1 MSQVAVPAGLHRF
14 AGLLVAVALLAGLA
28 LSLKPASAQIA
39 VSDITISDRNNHG
52 HFTINIDGTLGQLQA
67 VADGSA
73 LEVSVTAGSGSM
85 VLFHGTELTP
95 ALGTTETATLAQI
108 ASLRD
113 DITTYDADG
122 PDDVAGN
129 ADDDAA
135 KSIPPVHVYVLYPAA
150 AYTTATPPLPAT
162 VTFTVEVN
170 LADTTTT
177 RTKMKTT
184 EAVPETPSVS
194 FVGALRQDADGELS
208 AGQTTQLTVGL
219 QAVVAFN
226 QVGPD
231 NAKRPAQGGGFTTG
245 TTPGENAKTCVTAD
259 EPTDICPGD
268 LGRDSYIQLSGP
280 ATFTD
285 GSSLLRGGL
294 SLNCENNQVAT
305 LFGSSGETGGTCY
318 IVHDHDGDDPDGNGM
333 NGDGGTATAK
343 VAPSITVASGADS
356 DVTVFASFAVAESA
370 DRFHV
375 QLSDNNMNR
384 RIYAANTGTYY
395 NLNQS
400 SYFGRYVIPVTAVEQ
415 IDEVTLGPATGQATT
430 VGTSADVNLL
440 LGIRNSDG
448 QPSDVN
454 AISSV
459 TITTT
464 SGQVEVGNVAGGTQF
479 CTAASTCNIPILTSD
494 ADDTDLTGAAT
505 TTPSL
510 IGAIPVTLGGVSK
523 AGTATVSATVVAKA
537 GSSQPIYRA
546 EPITITFS
554 GGASSIMLGGDTMPR
569 VLNRKDETANS
580 IADEDPGTVAANL
593 DEASFSATATDSRNV
608 ASTLPRAV
616 TATAIGPD
624 GATVSSG
631 ITLTP
636 DAANCGPGRGDASK
650 CKYTVTVTAEA
661 AQALPAGT
669 YKLRLAAAGLTT
681 AETEFGVAGPPAK
694 VEIETD
700 EPGGVGS
707 TFGATITVTDADGEK
722 VADGTEITISVNAR
736 DAERGSPIRLIN
748 PAPAT
753 SGDDE
758 GKGKTRTA
766 NGVARATFTVV
777 GREVATVN
785 AQASD
790 EVSGIAVIDTSEVA
804 AAVAAAPSEGLSSTE
819 ANGFATWRGI
829 GFTTASDLLDDL
841 DGISSIRLWNGKR
854 WIAYGVAD
862 GQELPGAFNFDIG
875 DGDNLWLGG

>member
-14 AGLLVAVALLAGLA
+14 AGLLLAVALLAGLA
-28 LSLKPASAQIA
+28 LSLKPASAQLVDA
-39 VSDITISDRNNHG
+39 DITISDRNNHG
-52 HFTINIDGTLGQLQA
+52 HFTITIDGTLGELRDT
-67 VADGSA
+67 ADGDA
-73 LEVSVTAGSGSM
+73 LEVAVTSGGGM
-85 VLFHGTELTP
+85 VRFHGDDLNPTT
-95 ALGTTETATLAQI
+95 GTSEGATLAEI
-108 ASLRD
+108 ALLHDEIDSG
-113 DITTYDADG
+113 TGY
-122 PDDVAGN
+122 VAN
-129 ADDDAA
+129 DDAT
-135 KSIPPVHVYVLYPAA
+135 KTIPSVHVYVLYPAA
-150 AYTTATPPLPAT
+150 AYTTDTPPAP
-162 VTFTVEVN
+162 VEVGFSVTVHS
-170 LADTTTT
+170 ADGSST
-177 RTKMKTT
+177 MAIAKTT

-268 LGRDSYIQLSGP
+268 LGGDSYIQLSGP

-318 IVHDHDGDDPDGNGM
+318 IVHDHDGDDAD
-333 NGDGGTATAK
+333 GDGMIDPDNTAEATAK

-593 DEASFSATATDSRNV
+593 DEASFSVTATDSRNV

-631 ITLTP
+631 ITLTA
-636 DAANCGPGRGDASK
+636 DAANCGPGNGDASK
-650 CKYTVTVTAEA
+650 CKYTVTVTAGA
-661 AQALPAGT
+661 AQPLPAGT

-753 SGDDE
+753 DGDDK

-766 NGVARATFTVV
+766 NGVAKATFTVV

-819 ANGFATWRGI
+819 ANGFATWRGL